1 MVYVVAVVGTHHSGK
16 TTTIEHLISALTKQG
31 YRVGTIKH
39 IHHEGFSIDQEGTNT
54 WRHTQ
59 AGSKVTVAIA
69 PNEIAI
75 IKKTSTE
82 LESLDQIIKQ
92 LEADNLDF
100 IIIEGFHRLI
110 RKREDIP
117 KIVAAKDEADLQEMM
132 ALPTPP
138 ILAVTG
144 LVAQNKSEGVDVG
157 VPLISLPDDVNRL
170 VLVIKEF
177 YNVSGNKNS

>member
-16 TTTIEHLISALTKQG
+16 TTTIEHLISALTQQG

-39 IHHEGFSIDQEGTNT
+39 IHHERFSIDQEGTNT

-75 IKKTSTE
+75 IKKTSAE

-92 LEADNLDF
+92 LENDDLDF

-110 RKREDIP
+110 SKRADIP
-117 KIVAAKDEADLQEMM
+117 KIIAAKDMQNLQEML

-144 LVAQNKSEGVDVG
+144 LVAQNKPCGVNVG
-157 VPLISLPDDVNRL
+157 VPLISLPDEVNKL
-170 VLVIKEF
+170 VEVIKEF
-177 YNVSGNKNS
+177 YKVSGR